1 MLHTFWVICEE
12 GMDRPTTWQSPPPR
26 QNNGKPR
33 RVFRV
38 EVPLPDID
46 IVDAVLHVSSQEI
59 QE

>member
-1 MLHTFWVICEE
+1 
-12 GMDRPTTWQSPPPR
+12 MDRPTTWQSPPPR